1 MMSEDITRI
10 GIYGGTFAPVHIGH
24 VNAAR
29 AFMDQ
34 MQLDYLFIIPAA
46 VPPHKQIDP
55 ADDPVHRLKMCSLA
69 FEGEMGVI
77 VSDMEIARGGV
88 SYTVDTLRELSR
100 PNRRLFL
107 LCGTDMALT
116 LDQWREPEKI
126 FQLCYPTYVRRE
138 SDKLLEN
145 KIIEK
150 NAQYYAKYGRI
161 VRRIMT
167 DAIEISST
175 EIREAVRA
183 GRDIS
188 AYVPP
193 KVAEY
198 IKQQGLYL

>member
-1 MMSEDITRI
+1 MMEDVTRI
-10 GIYGGTFAPVHIGH
+10 GLYGGTFAPIHNGH

-34 MQLDYLFIIPAA
+34 MQLDYLFVVPTFI
-46 VPPHKQIDP
+46 PPHKQIDKS
-55 ADDPVHRLKMCSLA
+55 DDPIHRLKMCELA
-69 FEGEMGVI
+69 FAGESGVI
-77 VSDMEIARGGV
+77 ISDMEIERGGV

-116 LDQWREPEKI
+116 LDEWKDPEEI
-126 FQLCYPTYVRRE
+126 FRLCYPTYVRRE
-138 SDKLLEN
+138 NDKLIEN

-150 NAQYYAKYGRI
+150 NARYYAKYGKV

-167 DAIEISST
+167 DAIELSST
-175 EIREAVRA
+175 EIRERVKK
-183 GRDIS
+183 GKDIS
-188 AYVPP
+188 DLVPK

-198 IKQQGLYL
+198 IAENKLYL